1 MTRFEKEECFVRLG
15 TTEMILIL
23 ILALVIFGGGK
34 IAGIGKALGQSIREF
49 KSEIRDAKD
58 AVQDEPKNGAA

>member
-1 MTRFEKEECFVRLG
+1 MRLG

-23 ILALVIFGGGK
+23 VLALVIFGGGK

-58 AVQDEPKNGAA
+58 AAQDEPKSGAA

>member
-1 MTRFEKEECFVRLG
+1 MRLG

-23 ILALVIFGGGK
+23 VLALVIFGGGK

-49 KSEIRDAKD
+49 KSEVKEVES
-58 AVQDEPKNGAA
+58 AVQDDPKKGAA